1 MVFAEEYTVFDV
13 FAYLCSMFT
22 KEEERYYAI
31 QWTTADEKHVGR
43 VIHTYRN
50 FLAIILNASANEYR
64 LDDTDISYLNGEL
77 EKMERQ
83 GKKEDIFRLIIE
95 MEKRMDMYSDWQNR
109 GAIYDLEPLNGN
121 VGETGIAIYPRIRP
135 LWNTDKS
142 ERNRERRFNASFTN
156 YMMVRKEDV
165 LPFEIAMHY
174 WNDRGILHSIEEGW
188 SLRVALAPVMDDAEL
203 KAEERDLAVG
213 YTVGVEGLMNEE
225 KVTER
230 VLRVFDQMFLEEYGI
245 IVFPEALGTEEALA
259 GIKSKMR
266 EHPEV
271 CTFVIAPT
279 ICADGANVLVVLGP
293 GGVECLR
300 HKKTSPAILI
310 TGDGRAEREDLLFD
324 RQVHLLITQELG
336 LVAFPICA
344 ELLDPDFYRLIVNA
358 VLVDTIICASFSLG
372 VSAFHDTLL
381 KGTAARLLQLY
392 INTCSAKAVSR
403 NGQIALPLGF
413 VQIPCSDEKFQ
424 IRPMDWECMGECPRG
439 ICYFDVT
446 IIYKDQKFYVE
457 SIHKKCA

>member
-1 MVFAEEYTVFDV
+1 MVFVKGSTVFDV
-13 FAYLCSMFT
+13 LAYLCSMFT

-31 QWTTADEKHVGR
+31 QWVTADEKHVGR
-43 VIHTYRN
+43 VINTYRN

-64 LDDTDISYLNGEL
+64 LDDKDLSYLNEVL
-77 EKMERQ
+77 EKMEKQ
-83 GKKEDIFRLIIE
+83 VNKGDIFRLIIE
-95 MEKRMDMYSDWQNR
+95 IEKRMDMYSGWQNR
-109 GAIYDLEPLNGN
+109 GVIYDLKPLNVN
-121 VGETGIAIYPRIRP
+121 VGETGIAVYPRVRP
-135 LWNTDKS
+135 SWDTDKS
-142 ERNRERRFNASFTN
+142 ERNRERRFNTSFTN
-156 YMMVRKEDV
+156 YMMVRAQDV
-165 LPFEIAMHY
+165 LPFEIIMHY
-174 WNDRGILHSIEEGW
+174 WNDRGVLHAMEGGW

-203 KAEERDLAVG
+203 KTEERDLAVG
-213 YTVGVEGLMNEE
+213 YTVGVEGLINEE

-230 VLRVFDQMFLEEYGI
+230 VLRVFDQMFSEEYGI
-245 IVFPEALGTEEALA
+245 IVFPEALGTEGALS

-266 EHPEV
+266 EHPEI

-279 ICADGANVLVVLGP
+279 ICADGTNVLVVLGP

-310 TGDGRAEREDLLFD
+310 TEDGRAEREDLLFD

-358 VLVDTIICASFSLG
+358 VLVDTIICASFSPG
-372 VSAFHDTLL
+372 VTAFHDTIL

-413 VQIPCSDEKFQ
+413 VQIPCSDEEFQ
-424 IRPMDWECMGECPRG
+424 IRAVDWECMGECPRG
-439 ICYFDVT
+439 ICYFDIT
-446 IIYKDQKFYVE
+446 IVYKDKNFHVK